1 MCQENVRVNKNIVQN
16 MLKRIY
22 LSTAERLP
30 GILQELG
37 KTSRKEYEGKFNE
50 SSNNEILDA
59 VRKR

>member
-1 MCQENVRVNKNIVQN
+1 

-50 SSNNEILDA
+50 SSNNAILDA